1 MLISDKIFVLQPL
14 FSLIFKI
21 NWFIKYCI
29 ISHYNHFETFKLKID
44 FSQYAD

>member
-1 MLISDKIFVLQPL
+1 MLISDQIFVLQPL

-29 ISHYNHFETFKLKID
+29 NSHYNHFETFKLKID
-44 FSQYAD
+44 VSQYAD